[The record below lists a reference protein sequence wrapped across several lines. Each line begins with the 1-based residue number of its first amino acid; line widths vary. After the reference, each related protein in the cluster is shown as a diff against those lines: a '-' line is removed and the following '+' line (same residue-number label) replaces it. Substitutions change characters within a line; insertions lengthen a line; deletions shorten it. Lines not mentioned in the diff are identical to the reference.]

1 MRDYVQK
8 PNEGSLFK
16 NDKKKG
22 ETDRDYNGSLI
33 ARCAQCGHDT
43 PFWLSAW
50 LNIAKSTGKKWMRL
64 AMEVREPQA
73 PDQTQTQAP
82 SQDEIPF

>member
-1 MRDYVQK
+1 MGDYVQK

-16 NDKKKG
+16 NANKKG
-22 ETDRDYNGSLI
+22 ETDRDYNGQML
-33 ARCAQCGHDT
+33 AHCAKCGHDT
-43 PFWLSAW
+43 PLWLSAW
-50 LNIAKSTGKKWMRL
+50 LNMSAQGKKWMRL
-64 AMEVREPQA
+64 TMQVKEAQA